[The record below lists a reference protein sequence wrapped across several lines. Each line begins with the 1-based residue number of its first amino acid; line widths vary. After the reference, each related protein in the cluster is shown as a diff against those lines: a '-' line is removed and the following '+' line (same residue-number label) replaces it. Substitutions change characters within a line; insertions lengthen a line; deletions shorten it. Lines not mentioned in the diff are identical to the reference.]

1 MAQFVNRLAIGSLI
15 VGAMAVLVLMVLSFS
30 ARGDE
35 PAGEIR
41 NVSWL
46 AEDIDGRGVIDDA
59 QTTLKI
65 DADGSV
71 NGSGGCNRFM
81 SRATIDVQ
89 KLTFKPAAATR
100 MMCPPALMDQEQKFF
115 SVMERTRSY
124 AIDAETGK
132 LLLRDETDKTIARL
146 AQKN

>member
-15 VGAMAVLVLMVLSFS
+15 IGAMAVLVLMVLSFS

-59 QTTLKI
+59 QT
-65 DADGSV
+65 S
-71 NGSGGCNRFM
+71 
-81 SRATIDVQ
+81 
-89 KLTFKPAAATR
+89 
-100 MMCPPALMDQEQKFF
+100 
-115 SVMERTRSY
+115 
-124 AIDAETGK
+124 
-132 LLLRDETDKTIARL
+132 
-146 AQKN
+146 

>member
-1 MAQFVNRLAIGSLI
+1 M
-15 VGAMAVLVLMVLSFS
+15 
-30 ARGDE
+30 
-35 PAGEIR
+35 
-41 NVSWL
+41 
-46 AEDIDGRGVIDDA
+46 
-59 QTTLKI
+59 KI

-81 SRATIDVQ
+81 SRATIDAQ

-132 LLLRDETDKTIARL
+132 LLLRGETDKTIARL